1 MRPLSP
7 AHAVAPRDPAPSRA
21 AYRMQRLWLT
31 PVFRA
36 LFRVGLPT
44 FVLTFSVGLYLSDA
58 DRRQAMVTVWGGVW
72 DKVEERPEFLVT
84 LVAIDGA
91 SPALADAIRAKLA
104 LPLPMSSFDI
114 DLEAS
119 RLRIEELDA
128 IADAEIRMRG
138 AGILQVQIIERQPAV
153 VWRTGAGLSLL
164 DAEGMRIATI
174 MERGDRSDLPL
185 IAGQG
190 ANRVVPEAMAILAA
204 AQPILP
210 RLRGLVRVGER
221 RWDLVLDRD
230 QRILLP
236 ETGAVLA
243 LERVIALDQAE
254 KLLDRDVIA
263 VDLRNEHRPVLRL
276 APPALSALREARGLE
291 SGASD
296 L

>member
-1 MRPLSP
+1 MRPMSP
-7 AHAVAPRDPAPSRA
+7 AAHPHRDPAPSRT

-36 LFRVGLPT
+36 LLRVGFPA
-44 FVLTFSVGLYLSDA
+44 FVLTFSAGLYLSDA
-58 DRRQAMVTVWGGVW
+58 DRRQAMVTAWDGVW
-72 DKVEERPEFLVT
+72 EKVEDRPEFLVR
-84 LVAIDGA
+84 LLAIDGA
-91 SPALADAIRAKLA
+91 TPALAEAIRAKLA
-104 LPLPMSSFDI
+104 LPLPISSFDI
-114 DLEAS
+114 DMEAA
-119 RLRIEELDA
+119 RLSIEELDA
-128 IADAEIRMRG
+128 VADAQLRMRG
-138 AGILQVQIIERQPAV
+138 GGVLQVDIVERQPVV
-153 VWRTGAGLSLL
+153 VWRTGSGLSLL
-164 DAEGMRIATI
+164 DGEGLRIATI
-174 MERGDRSDLPL
+174 LERADRADLPL

-190 ANRVVPEAMAILAA
+190 ANKAVPEAMALLAA

-230 QRILLP
+230 RRILLP
-236 ETGAVLA
+236 ETLPVRA

-276 APPALSALREARGLE
+276 APPALSALRQSRGLE
-291 SGASD
+291 SGASE

>member
-72 DKVEERPEFLVT
+72 DRVEERPEFLVT

-104 LPLPMSSFDI
+104 LPLPMSSFEI

-128 IADAEIRMRG
+128 IADAELRMRG
-138 AGILQVQIIERQPAV
+138 GGILQVQIIERQPAV
-153 VWRTGAGLSLL
+153 VWRTGVGLSLL